1 MGDGPNRIVIRA
13 GWGMFDSQRPKK
25 QRHKVTVRM
34 MMSDGTEHNCYLFVA
49 PGTRVSDTLNDE
61 RPFMP
66 LERMDGSISII
77 HKSAIQKVDPVES
90 LSAVPAKDPYDIL
103 GVDPDATDQQVHD
116 AYRRAVA
123 QVHPDR
129 VQTMNLPK
137 EFMELANKRASLIND
152 AFNKIKRQRSEG
164 KSSTGA

>member
-1 MGDGPNRIVIRA
+1 
-13 GWGMFDSQRPKK
+13 MFDSQRPKK
-25 QRHKVTVRM
+25 QRLKVTVRM
-34 MMSDGTEHNCYLFVA
+34 VMSDGSEQNCYLFVA

-66 LERMDGSISII
+66 LERMDGTISII

-90 LSAVPAKDPYDIL
+90 LSVQPATDPYDIL
-103 GVDPDATDQQVHD
+103 NVDSDATDQQVHD

-129 VQTMNLPK
+129 VQTMGLPR
-137 EFMELANKRASLIND
+137 EFLELANKRSALIND
-152 AFNKIKRQRSEG
+152 AFNKIKRQRAAG
-164 KSSTGA
+164 KSELSN

>member
-1 MGDGPNRIVIRA
+1 
-13 GWGMFDSQRPKK
+13 MFDSQRPKK

-34 MMSDGTEHNCYLFVA
+34 VMSDGTEQNCYLFVA

-66 LERMDGSISII
+66 LEKMDGSISII

-90 LSAVPAKDPYDIL
+90 LSAEPGAKNPYDLL
-103 GVDPDATDQQVHD
+103 GVDEDATDQQVHD
-116 AYRRAVA
+116 AYRRAMA

-129 VQTMNLPK
+129 VQTMGLPR
-137 EFMELANKRASLIND
+137 EFLELANKRASLVNE
-152 AFNKIKRQRSEG
+152 AFNKIKRQRTTG
-164 KSSTGA
+164 KTEIGT